1 MMKRIVKSA
10 FAATVALAV
19 NGVPAEAADKKIAC
33 EGSTTVL
40 PIAEAFAEHFMELH
54 PDVNVTVAA
63 GGSGNGAKAI
73 VNGTADVGNMSRF
86 MKEKEFQEC
95 AKMGRLPTAHVVAFD
110 GIALVVNK
118 ANSVKALTL
127 KQVRDIY
134 AGDIKNWRELGGPD
148 KEIVIISRDHNSG
161 TFETFKKIVMAGEKE
176 IDTSAQS
183 MGSNGAIRTA
193 VQGTPGAIG
202 YVGLGFMEGVKALEI
217 NGVLPSL
224 ETVKTGVYAIARP
237 LFMFTDGYPRMGT
250 PLFQFITLYLTED
263 GQDIVEELEF
273 VPVTNY

>member
-161 TFETFKKIVMAGEKE
+161 TDRKSV
-176 IDTSAQS
+176 
-183 MGSNGAIRTA
+183 
-193 VQGTPGAIG
+193 V
-202 YVGLGFMEGVKALEI
+202 
-217 NGVLPSL
+217 
-224 ETVKTGVYAIARP
+224 
-237 LFMFTDGYPRMGT
+237 
-250 PLFQFITLYLTED
+250 
-263 GQDIVEELEF
+263 
-273 VPVTNY
+273 

>member
-10 FAATVALAV
+10 FAAAVALAV

-73 VNGTADVGNMSRF
+73 LNGTADVGNMSRF

-161 TFETFKKIVMAGEKE
+161 TFETFKNIVMAGEKE

-193 VQGTPGAIG
+193 VQGTPGAVG

-224 ETVKTGVYAIARP
+224 ETVKTGVYPIARP